1 MIVDE
6 LRERAVG
13 DRVERSARLRW
24 VGGEFRLR
32 IEVPAGFAPAAEDAS
47 GYLPVALMLSMYR
60 GEDLQIEGAVS
71 PRLLRAS
78 EELQRVYSAWDP
90 AARRCRVR
98 ATAELET
105 TEPAAGVGCM
115 MSRGVDSL
123 HAATRGR
130 AVALT
135 HLVFCDSLEPVWDDD
150 VRARERELNAEAAGR
165 IGLPLLVLSTN
176 LRDPT
181 AQLIDYNDL
190 HGAGLALLAHSL
202 SGGLGRCVF
211 PAGGTTAAL
220 SSAGSHPLLD
230 PLFSTERLEVEPA
243 SPWLDRGQRIR
254 DLAAEAP
261 ELLELIKSCNRVNST
276 DNCGRCRKCLRT
288 MIALHVA
295 GVLHRVPTFPDRID
309 PELLRSIRLEDI
321 LLRHFWLQA
330 FHMLGDDDAELR
342 DAVAHMLRRSVRP
355 GLRDRGTA
363 VVSWVRGERP
373 WPEPRRS
380 QGPSLLGRVD
390 TNVHVALLV
399 DGRPEKFGLE
409 AATPQPQPAW
419 EVGPTPP
426 DWVPPPDPQPGLIGL
441 VRLIDRGARRHRYAL
456 GQLPPM
462 AHAERVGELGALAAE
477 PGPGS
482 TPVWLTEDGR
492 LVTKAADVAGQRHAP
507 EAAAR
512 WVLGPLRW
520 RGIAP
525 GRVHAAELL
534 RRLGEV
540 ASPRRSEAAPRRG
553 EPEGWLLPA
562 GEGRLP
568 LFSAIHPVTG
578 DQLLSTDRDEAGR
591 LGYGEPVLLGHLEPH
606 APMSGRVG
614 TGRPFVP
621 WASRFGQA

>member
-1 MIVDE
+1 VIVDQ
-6 LRERAVG
+6 LRESAAG

-32 IEVPAGFAPAAEDAS
+32 IEAPAGFAPAPEDATA
-47 GYLPVALMLSMYR
+47 YLPVALMLSMYR

-98 ATAELET
+98 AAAVLEG
-105 TEPAAGVGCM
+105 TEPAEGIGCM
-115 MSRGVDSL
+115 MSRGVDSM
-123 HAATRGR
+123 HAATRR
-130 AVALT
+130 RDDPLT
-135 HLVFCDSLEPVWDDD
+135 HLVFCDSLEPVWGED
-150 VRARERELNAEAAGR
+150 VRARERELNAEAAR
-165 IGLPLLVLSTN
+165 RSGLPLLVLSTN
-176 LRDPT
+176 LRDPA

-211 PAGGTTAAL
+211 PAGGTSAAL
-220 SSAGSHPLLD
+220 SSSGSHPLLD

-261 ELLELIKSCNRVNST
+261 ELLELIKSCNRVDST

-295 GVLHRVPTFPDRID
+295 GVLDRVPTFPDRID
-309 PELLRSIRLEDI
+309 PELVRSIRLEDI

-342 DAVAHMLRRSVRP
+342 DAVAHMLRRSARP
-355 GLRDRGTA
+355 GLRERGTA
-363 VVSWVRGERP
+363 VVSWVRGDRP

-380 QGPSLLGRVD
+380 QGPSLIGRVD

-426 DWVPPPDPQPGLIGL
+426 DWLPPPDPRPGLIGL
-441 VRLIDRGARRHRYAL
+441 VRLIDRGARRHRYAV

-477 PGPGS
+477 QGPGS
-482 TPVWLTEDGR
+482 TPAWLTEDGR
-492 LVTKAADVAGQRHAP
+492 LVTEAAPWGGSERSP
-507 EAAAR
+507 EATAR

-520 RGIAP
+520 RGVAAD
-525 GRVHAAELL
+525 RVHVVELL
-534 RRLGEV
+534 RRLGEAV
-540 ASPRRSEAAPRRG
+540 GPATKSPRPTG
-553 EPEGWLLPA
+553 EPAGWLLPA
-562 GEGRLP
+562 SESRLP
-568 LFSAIHPVTG
+568 LFSAAHPVTG
-578 DQLLSTDRDEAGR
+578 DQLLSTTDAEAGR
-591 LGYGEPVLLGHLEPH
+591 LGYGEPVLLGHLEAA
-606 APMSGRVG
+606 APMSGRLG
-614 TGRPFVP
+614 AGRPFVP